1 MVSNDRNLLHPLT
14 THWHNRSLSSVVS
27 DAATFHSA
35 QAHQS
40 PMELSRFDSPRPT
53 SPFASTTR
61 PLSPHKMAPS
71 PTPLSQPQ
79 QNSINIP
86 ISPKLESMAMN
97 RQDSG
102 FAEGRA
108 STSSRRTST
117 SSSRRPVRRT
127 TTGSSRPSNKR
138 APRSSPTSVQSR
150 YSTPLYRPTI
160 RSRHTT
166 PTAPYEFFQFPTL
179 PSTQPADDVSAPHP
193 PPPATC
199 QYWTSEANRRLEYAA
214 IDAASRG
221 VRGFFIKLV
230 PDCILPPSSR
240 RTRFHSDTESDAGS
254 VRRYR
259 LSLPE
264 EKTGAGRPGM
274 LKRWT
279 SFGRR
284 TSERAGSR
292 S

>member
-1 MVSNDRNLLHPLT
+1 MTSNDRNALLT

-35 QAHQS
+35 HAHQT
-40 PMELSRFDSPRPT
+40 PMELSRLESPRPN
-53 SPFASTTR
+53 SLASTSR
-61 PLSPHKMAPS
+61 PLSPYKMDSKPRAQSPLPPRSIPS
-71 PTPLSQPQ
+71 
-79 QNSINIP
+79 
-86 ISPKLESMAMN
+86 SPKIESLAMG

-102 FAEGRA
+102 FSDGVN
-108 STSSRRTST
+108 SSSSSRRTST
-117 SSSRRPVRRT
+117 SSSRRYKSPTKRT
-127 TTGSSRPSNKR
+127 APTSSRPSTKR
-138 APRSSPTSVQSR
+138 APRSSPTTAQAR
-150 YSTPLYRPTI
+150 TSTSSYRPSL

-166 PTAPYEFFQFPTL
+166 PNAAPYEFFQFPTL
-179 PSTQPADDVSAPHP
+179 PSAQPEIVAAPPP

-199 QYWTSEANRRLEYAA
+199 QYWTSDASRRLEYAA

-240 RTRFHSDTESDAGS
+240 RTRFHSEDADSDAGS

-259 LSLPE
+259 LALPE
-264 EKTGAGRPGM
+264 EKSPGRRPGM
-274 LKRWT
+274 LKRFT

-284 TSERAGSR
+284 SERVER